1 MGQWEKT
8 LRETTK
14 GLILPS
20 TGMDKP
26 QQAFPRGWHQGLHQD
41 QESWMMMMMM
51 MMSYHASLNTC
62 HHHHSYNLYLV
73 ALTVKQVVFVVFRQ
87 TEKAM
92 KGN

>member
-1 MGQWEKT
+1 
-8 LRETTK
+8 
-14 GLILPS
+14 
-20 TGMDKP
+20 
-26 QQAFPRGWHQGLHQD
+26 
-41 QESWMMMMMM
+41 MMMMMM

-73 ALTVKQVVFVVFRQ
+73 ALTAKEVVFVVFRQ